1 MILNFGRYIHVIIMK
16 PALKT
21 AAVETT
27 RNVLE
32 SSDNTWLVECK
43 EASILRLD
51 PCLKMPLVPIT

>member
-1 MILNFGRYIHVIIMK
+1 MK